1 MATAEFDATGAS
13 TPATISFVF
22 IEKALIADFLH
33 HRINLLINQLDLGP
47 EPPIFRRRRFG
58 AQKIEQF
65 VGIEEYVAENI
76 QNLFVNRHPHP
87 GEEIPITKRRCQGSH
102 LFCL

>member
-22 IEKALIADFLH
+22 IENALIADLLH
-33 HRINLLINQLDLGP
+33 HRIDLLINQLDLGP

-58 AQKIEQF
+58 AQK
-65 VGIEEYVAENI
+65 VWLAER
-76 QNLFVNRHPHP
+76 LVCAAGPAL
-87 GEEIPITKRRCQGSH
+87 CGSESSH
-102 LFCL
+102 AVIVIAI